1 MNCDIR
7 PAAYGIDWRV
17 FPGLETTAVD
27 EIMGGFPVVVD
38 CKSVC
43 CGLDWGDTLPSS
55 QSPMME
61 NCAARSRGTRSIEN
75 IQYGETFCVC
85 CSNIGSPGA

>member
-43 CGLDWGDTLPSS
+43 CGLDWGHVTFVTISDDGKL
-55 QSPMME
+55 
-61 NCAARSRGTRSIEN
+61 RG
-75 IQYGETFCVC
+75 
-85 CSNIGSPGA
+85 